1 MQLILAFEDVLLT
14 YDSDR
19 RFHGMEIAL
28 WAQKNVRE
36 PDPSDFCEKEGRI
49 SPKIAFSFLFSP
61 PHVEFLERR

>member
-1 MQLILAFEDVLLT
+1 MLAFENALLT

-36 PDPSDFCEKEGRI
+36 PDPSDFCEKEG
-49 SPKIAFSFLFSP
+49 KIPRKCAFSSLFSLR
-61 PHVEFLERR
+61 HIKFLERR